1 MDIWTILEYTA
12 SVTVIGLLIWLIK
25 LIFHDKLDA
34 RWHYFI
40 WLVLLVRIIV
50 PVSARPVPTPFSVF
64 DEIPIGKWIEMGRI
78 LAEKKGYGELSA
90 IAGRV
95 YLWGAVM
102 LGGFYLA
109 MWAILRIQVAMA
121 PGADALK
128 REQINE
134 IASKYGLKSCRDI
147 RIRRNAAPYVCGLL
161 CPVLVLPEGGL
172 PEESVI
178 VHELLHKRYKDVLV
192 NLGIHAVRVVNWFNP
207 IVWLLTSVVLNDS
220 EALCDQRVL
229 ERCGKE
235 NARHYGEL
243 LIGMS
248 TAAGGGGKNT
258 ATIGTSNMAGS
269 YRNMKT
275 RIRRIRDF
283 TRVPEKIGLVT
294 LCITLMLAAAGT
306 GSEAQGGYT
315 LELPELTSEK
325 DLERAMLYAR
335 CYHARTPEEA
345 IYLFIRS
352 YEQNDLIYRMSVMPE
367 KEIPRYEEFARK
379 WFLQK
384 ELTARAEVPPGEKGG
399 FPCYFPEKIA
409 GMEDY
414 RVCNL
419 LYDETEGTATVYAIP
434 NAKRGEAFVEWKLSL
449 TKEDGWKVWLTEESG
464 MHSGEYIPE
473 SLLFGTARMGDF
485 LVELSAY
492 NEGYYDQLGAL
503 QTAGFLAFSQKEEES
518 ETCPT
523 YFSAEYKYRCLYL
536 TYLGEESLE
545 GHAVKVTVGETD
557 LDESREQPWTRAG
570 AEPPVPEEKVRT
582 LTYSYGDG
590 NGNGRAAFDGA
601 ELMTGEPRLI
611 YGVGDGYSEPGLCWK
626 ESDKIVSYVRIYVDD
641 VLAEEGEIQSK
652 NL

>member
-1 MDIWTILEYTA
+1 MDIWTVLEYTA

-25 LIFHDKLDA
+25 LIFYDKLDA

-50 PVSARPVPTPFSVF
+50 PVSARPVPTSFSIF
-64 DEIPIGKWIEMGRI
+64 DEIPIGRWMEMGRI
-78 LAEKKGYGELSA
+78 LAEKKGYGELA
-90 IAGRV
+90 AAAGRA

-109 MWAILRIQVAMA
+109 MWAILRVQVAMA
-121 PGADALK
+121 PGADAQT
-128 REQINE
+128 REYVDQV
-134 IASKYGLKSCRDI
+134 AARFGLQSCRDI
-147 RIRRNAAPYVCGLL
+147 RVRKSASPYVCGLL
-161 CPVLVLPEGGL
+161 CPVLVLPKGGL
-172 PEESVI
+172 PEESII

-243 LIGMS
+243 LIDMS
-248 TAAGGGGKNT
+248 TATGGRNAAG
-258 ATIGTSNMAGS
+258 IGTSNMAGS

-294 LCITLMLAAAGT
+294 LCITLMLAAAGI
-306 GSEAQGGYT
+306 GSEAQGGYI
-315 LELPELTSEK
+315 LEFSGLTSEK

-352 YEQNDLIYRMSVMPE
+352 YEQKELIYRMAVMPE

-384 ELTARAEVPPGEKGG
+384 ELTAWAEVPPGEKGG
-399 FPCYFPEKIA
+399 YPCYFPEKTMC
-409 GMEDY
+409 MEDY
-414 RVCNL
+414 RICNL
-419 LYDETEGTATVYAIP
+419 LYGETAGSATVYAIP
-434 NAKRGEAFVEWKLSL
+434 NAKNGKAFVEWKLSL
-449 TKEDGWKVWLTEESG
+449 TKEDGWKVWLDEESG
-464 MHSGEYIPE
+464 IRSGEYSPDP
-473 SLLFGTARMGDF
+473 LLSGTARLGDF
-485 LVELSAY
+485 RIELSGY
-492 NEGYYDQLGAL
+492 NEGYYDGLGASGA
-503 QTAGFLAFSQKEEES
+503 AGFITFSQKEKES
-518 ETCPT
+518 EPYPTC
-523 YFSAEYKYRCLYL
+523 FSTEYKYSRMYI

-545 GHAVKVTVGETD
+545 GRTVRITVGEGAAD
-557 LDESREQPWTRAG
+557 QSREQPWTMAGGEPPAAGEEAG
-570 AEPPVPEEKVRT
+570 APA
-582 LTYSYGDG
+582 YSYSDSDG
-590 NGNGRAAFDGA
+590 NGSAVFDGA
-601 ELMTGEPRLI
+601 ELMTGEPRLV
-611 YGVGDGYSEPGLCWK
+611 YGVGSGYSEPGLCWK
-626 ESDKIVSYVRIYVDD
+626 EDDEMASSVRIYVDG
-641 VLAEEGEIQSK
+641 VLAEEGEVRSG
-652 NL
+652 NP